1 MFQVKTVE
9 GQMVHLADEEVKR
22 ISTLYWE
29 RSGKKSMKDFFTHY
43 QHKASENI
51 RKALGRMAGPHSEE
65 EVKGAIAM
73 ALMHGDCE
81 LAGDVLFESME
92 WQMAY
97 ATLKSIEDGDND

>member
-9 GQMVHLADEEVKR
+9 GQTVHLSDEEVKR
-22 ISTLYWE
+22 ISNLHWE
-29 RSGKKSMKDFFTHY
+29 RSGKKSMKDFFVHY
-43 QHKASENI
+43 QHDASEDI
-51 RKALGRMAGPHSEE
+51 RKALGMMAGPHSEE

>member
-9 GQMVHLADEEVKR
+9 GQTVHLSDEEVKR

-43 QHKASENI
+43 QHDASEDI
-51 RKALGRMAGPHSEE
+51 RKALGMMVGPHSEE

-81 LAGDVLFESME
+81 LVGDVLFESME